1 MNIHEIAVEFPRTQ
15 AQAAQAAATA
25 ASAPK
30 VYRALLTQSGTNAP
44 VATVLEN
51 TLGGTVAWTRED
63 AGVYVATLAAVFGIG
78 KTVAKI
84 SPYSLE
90 YDGFNAQCGIR
101 DLTVNSF
108 RVLTQDAFVPS
119 DGLLNSTWVEILVY
133 P

>member
-51 TLGGTVAWTRED
+51 SLGGQVVWSYNA
-63 AGVYVATLAAVFGIG
+63 AGDYRGTLSGAFPSG
-78 KTVAKI
+78 KTFLLICPVSEATTNI
-84 SPYSLE
+84 
-90 YDGFNAQCGIR
+90 GFGLTRLNDSVIYVSTSNAGGNGEDSCLQATA
-101 DLTVNSF
+101 L
-108 RVLTQDAFVPS
+108 
-119 DGLLNSTWVEILVY
+119 EILVY